1 MLMGSGLLVKT
12 SLVTGILALEATTVK
27 RMAPFTCTA
36 PLTVGLVTDVGR
48 RPGTV
53 LL

>member
-1 MLMGSGLLVKT
+1 MKT
-12 SLVTGILALEATTVK
+12 SLVTGMLALEATKVK

-36 PLTVGLVTDVGR
+36 ALTVDLVTDVGR